1 MSGNAWSAFHY
12 VPVRM
17 ALCSTVGVFHN
28 FEAHEESE
36 AVEEKKDD
44 DGSENASSG
53 SWERL

>member
-44 DGSENASSG
+44 DGSEDASSG
-53 SWERL
+53 SWGRL